1 MNIPK
6 GFKFSG
12 LHCGIKRYR
21 KDIALAYSEKECVTS
36 GFFTTNAIKAA
47 PVLHNIQVLKEN
59 SENIRAL
66 IVNSKIANS
75 CTGEEGLQ
83 NAFKMAKITAQKL
96 HIDSRSV
103 LVASTGII
111 GIQLPME
118 KVEYGIDAAVKK
130 LDSDVISFAE
140 AIMTTDT
147 TVKISFRKINVPQ
160 EVILLGIAKGSGMI
174 HPNLS
179 TMLAF
184 IFTDAK
190 IPFYTLKELLKK
202 SIDKTYNM
210 IDVDGDM
217 STNDMVL
224 MFCNGAANVEIKEKT
239 AAYDKFSRAL
249 DEINTELAKKIVSD
263 GEGASKV
270 IEVRV
275 ANAPDEA
282 TAKKVARSICSSNLV
297 KTAIHGADTNWGR
310 IIAAAGSSQTFFSL
324 EMVDLHISDGKEEI
338 CVFEKGK
345 SQAFNEENLRRV
357 LSSREI
363 FLLLNMNTGNSSATA
378 WGCDLTEKYI
388 QINGRYKT

>member
-21 KDIALAYSEKECVTS
+21 KDIALAYSEKECVAS

-59 SENIRAL
+59 SESIRAL

-118 KVEYGIDAAVKK
+118 KVEYGIDTAVKK

-345 SQAFNEENLRRV
+345 SQAFDEENLRRV